1 MGTQERP
8 WVTWPLG
15 CREMMKER
23 RGPLSLPPLPTHTPF
38 LARIC
43 LLPRHGYQRQVSAW
57 PAECSWEGGWLEGSW
72 SGLHLVPPYTIRY
85 LHSWIHGDNLAQR
98 KKSSANLEQVK
109 ENLIELSRTAISSL
123 KKGEPSGVE
132 CPPGT
137 AFNDLLPVEALL
149 SKIASQFPDRKPCPR
164 DWHLLAWKMS
174 FEPLEN
180 RRVCG
185 IYNTTLLSSS

>member
-1 MGTQERP
+1 MLLSGWLAGRQLKWT
-8 WVTWPLG
+8 PLG
-15 CREMMKER
+15 T
-23 RGPLSLPPLPTHTPF
+23 SLHNQISPQLNT
-38 LARIC
+38 
-43 LLPRHGYQRQVSAW
+43 W
-57 PAECSWEGGWLEGSW
+57 
-72 SGLHLVPPYTIRY
+72 
-85 LHSWIHGDNLAQR
+85 DNLAQR